1 MTGWEL
7 AAVCAAGVVAGAI
20 NAVVGSGSLIT
31 FPTLVALG
39 VDPVTANVSNTVGLV
54 PGSFSAAYGYRTELQ
69 GQRDRLLRLGAAS
82 ALGALIGG
90 ILLLFLDPD
99 VFEIVV
105 VVLIALACVLVMTQ
119 PRLNAWVAARR
130 EQAHPHGGPA
140 LWLGVLGAGVYG
152 GYFGAAQGVLLI
164 GLLGIFLDDGLQR
177 VNAAK
182 NVLALIVNAVA
193 AAFFVVAADVD
204 WQAAAGVA
212 VGAVAGGFLGARLGR
227 RIPAPVLRAVIVCV
241 GIVAIVVLVYG

>member
-7 AAVCAAGVVAGAI
+7 AAICAAGMVAGAI

-39 VDPVTANVSNTVGLV
+39 VDPVTANVSNTIGLV
-54 PGSFSAAYGYRTELQ
+54 PGSYTAAYGYRAELR

-99 VFEIVV
+99 VFEFVV
-105 VVLIALACVLVMTQ
+105 VVLIAVACVLVMTQ

-130 EQAHPHGGPA
+130 EQPHAHGGAA
-140 LWLGVLGAGVYG
+140 LWVGVLASGIYG

-182 NVLALIVNAVA
+182 NVLALIVNGVA
-193 AAFFVVAADVD
+193 ALLFVVVAEVD
-204 WQAAAGVA
+204 WAAVAGVA
-212 VGAVAGGFLGARLGR
+212 LGAVAGGFLGARLGR
-227 RIPAPVLRAVIVCV
+227 RIPARVLRAIIVFV
-241 GIVAIVVLVYG
+241 GLMAIIVLVYG

>member
-7 AAVCAAGVVAGAI
+7 AAICVAGVVAGAI

-39 VDPVTANVSNTVGLV
+39 VDPVTANVSNTIGLV
-54 PGSFSAAYGYRTELQ
+54 PGSFTAAYGYRAELQ
-69 GQRDRLLRLGAAS
+69 GQRERLLRLGLAS
-82 ALGALIGG
+82 AIGALAGG

-99 VFEIVV
+99 VFEVV
-105 VVLIALACVLVMTQ
+105 VVALIALACLLVLVQ

-130 EQAHPHGGPA
+130 DRPHPHGGTA
-140 LWLGVLGAGVYG
+140 LWLGVLASGVYG

-164 GLLGIFLDDGLQR
+164 GLLGIFLDDHLQR

-182 NVLALIVNAVA
+182 NVLALIVNGVA
-193 AAFFVVAADVD
+193 AALFVVVADVD
-204 WQAAAGVA
+204 WQAVAGVA
-212 VGAVAGGFLGARLGR
+212 LGAIAGGFLGARLGR
-227 RIPAPVLRAVIVCV
+227 RIPAPVLRGIIVCV
-241 GIVAIVVLVYG
+241 GVAAIIVLVYG

>member
-31 FPTLVALG
+31 FPTLLAIG
-39 VDPVTANVSNTVGLV
+39 VDPVTANVSNTIGLV
-54 PGSFSAAYGYRTELQ
+54 PGSFTAAYGYRTELL
-69 GQRDRLLRLGAAS
+69 GQRERLLRLGAAS

-99 VFEIVV
+99 VFEVV
-105 VVLIALACVLVMTQ
+105 VVALIALACVLVLAQ
-119 PRLNAWVAARR
+119 PRLNAWVSARR
-130 EQAHPHGGPA
+130 EEAHPHGGAA
-140 LWLGVLGAGVYG
+140 LWLGVLASGVYG

-193 AAFFVVAADVD
+193 AVLFVVVADVD
-204 WQAAAGVA
+204 WQAVAGVA
-212 VGAVAGGFLGARLGR
+212 LGAVAGGFVGARLGR

-241 GIVAIVVLVYG
+241 GIAAIIVLVYG

>member
-31 FPTLVALG
+31 FPTLVAIG
-39 VDPVTANVSNTVGLV
+39 VDPVTANVSNTIGLV
-54 PGSFSAAYGYRTELQ
+54 PGSFTAAYGYRPELR
-69 GQRDRLLRLGAAS
+69 GQRERLLRLGLAS

-90 ILLLFLDPD
+90 ILLLFLDPS
-99 VFEIVV
+99 VFHVV
-105 VVLIALACVLVMTQ
+105 VIALITLACLLVLVQ
-119 PRLNAWVAARR
+119 PRLNRWLAERR
-130 EQAHPHGGPA
+130 THTHPHGGLE
-140 LWLGVLGAGVYG
+140 LWLGVLAAGIYG

-164 GLLGIFLDDGLQR
+164 GLLGSFLDEHLQR

-193 AAFFVVAADVD
+193 AVLFVLVAHVD
-204 WQAAAGVA
+204 WLAVAGVA
-212 VGAVAGGFLGARLGR
+212 MGAMAGGFLGARVGR
-227 RIPAPVLRAVIVCV
+227 RIPAPVLRGVIVCV
-241 GIVAIVVLVYG
+241 GIAAIFVLVYG

>member
-7 AAVCAAGVVAGAI
+7 AVVVGVGVIAGAI

-39 VDPVTANVSNTVGLV
+39 VDPVVANVSNTVGLV
-54 PGSFSAAYGYRTELQ
+54 PGSFSAAYGYRAELR

-82 ALGALIGG
+82 TIGALIGG
-90 ILLLFLDPD
+90 VLLLFLDPS
-99 VFEIVV
+99 VFEVV
-105 VVLIALACVLVMTQ
+105 VVALIALACVLVMVQ
-119 PRLNAWVAARR
+119 PRLNTWMAAHRDMP
-130 EQAHPHGGPA
+130 HPHGGPA

-177 VNAAK
+177 INAAK
-182 NVLALIVNAVA
+182 NVLALTVNGVA
-193 AAFFVVAADVD
+193 ALLFVIVADVD

-212 VGAVAGGFLGARLGR
+212 LGAIVGGWLGARLGR
-227 RIPAPVLRAVIVCV
+227 RIPAPILRGIIVCV
-241 GIVAIVVLVYG
+241 GSVAIIVLVYG

>member
-7 AAVCAAGVVAGAI
+7 AALCVAGVVAGAI

-54 PGSFSAAYGYRTELQ
+54 PGSFTAAYGYRAELR
-69 GQRDRLLRLGAAS
+69 GQRDRLIRLGMAS
-82 ALGALIGG
+82 ALGALAGG

-99 VFEIVV
+99 VFEVV
-105 VVLIALACVLVMTQ
+105 VVALIALACVLVVAQ

-130 EQAHPHGGPA
+130 EEPHPHGGAA
-140 LWLGVLGAGVYG
+140 LWLGVLAAGVYG

-164 GLLGIFLDDGLQR
+164 GLIGIFLDDGLQR

-182 NVLALIVNAVA
+182 NVLALIVNGVA
-193 AAFFVVAADVD
+193 AALFIVVADVD
-204 WQAAAGVA
+204 WQAVAGVA
-212 VGAVAGGFLGARLGR
+212 LGAIVGGFFGARVGR
-227 RIPAPVLRAVIVCV
+227 RIPAPVLRGVIVCV
-241 GIVAIVVLVYG
+241 GIAAIIVLVYG